1 MVIKNFTIF
10 GERNSGTS
18 YLKKIL
24 QQMLYIDFTQDYG
37 FKHWYIKDLEPRGIN
52 NTTTDNECV
61 KSINDSDDTLFIV
74 IVRNVY
80 DWVGSMHKK
89 PYHIKNIKGKSIFEF
104 ISNKYIAY
112 EKSCPK
118 GHENGS
124 KTPWYENTNHE
135 YPFFMEEAEN
145 LIQLRNLKN
154 NHFYNLRNNVKNYYL
169 IRQEH
174 LKEDIHN
181 MLKTYDLKY
190 KFLDLKNY
198 KTPNKYAL
206 DKDTIDF
213 INENLDNL
221 LDETK
226 K

>member
-1 MVIKNFTIF
+1 M
-10 GERNSGTS
+10 
-18 YLKKIL
+18 
-24 QQMLYIDFTQDYG
+24 
-37 FKHWYIKDLEPRGIN
+37 FKHWYIKDFEPRGVN
-52 NTTTDNECV
+52 NTTTDNECI

-80 DWVGSMHKK
+80 DWIGSMYKRPH
-89 PYHIKNIKGKSIFEF
+89 HIKNMNRNSIFDF

-112 EKSCPK
+112 ETNCPK
-118 GHENGS
+118 DHRIGS
-124 KTPWYENTNHE
+124 KTPWYKNSNHT
-135 YPFFMEEAEN
+135 YPFFIEEAEN
-145 LIQLRNLKN
+145 LIELRNLKN